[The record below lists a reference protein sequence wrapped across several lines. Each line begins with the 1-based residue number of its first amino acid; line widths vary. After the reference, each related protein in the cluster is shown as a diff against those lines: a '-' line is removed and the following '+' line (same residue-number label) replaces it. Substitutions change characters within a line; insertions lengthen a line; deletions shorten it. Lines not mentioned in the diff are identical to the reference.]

1 MKQEKER
8 VQTMNK
14 QSFIEDR
21 MKLEKVAIRLFDTKP
36 KKPYNQGINELI
48 EQRDQATEALR
59 ANVNKIQELNPTA
72 AAQQP
77 KGPVAK
83 PSDSV
88 GSRVE
93 NKAKAKPTPK
103 PTPAPKKILLAT
115 PVAEAAKATP
125 KVTPKKMGAGKAGL
139 IGAGLTAG
147 AIGAK
152 KLYDDHQEK
161 KVAFIEDRMTL
172 EKMSMFERVDPTTGE
187 RVPDEEIARL
197 TEEEAESFNAY
208 ANAAQQS
215 ELKEKE
221 LGRKGAIIGALGGA
235 TVGAALG
242 SRNSLGRV
250 GSAAVGGGL
259 ASIVG
264 NQVGSF
270 IPTDEK
276 EQKREA
282 QSVYKAN
289 NDSVN
294 NYFANNDVYLK
305 EAFIEDRMMLEK
317 IANSAE
323 EKYKAAKK
331 DHQALVQRDF
341 TKNMGTEIG
350 LGIVGGMAGSGVD
363 AVMRHKKGLS
373 PKGGFGVAQ
382 LGGTVAGIAAGQ
394 STAKGKEKKKDQKE
408 SLNKL
413 NAAKKEWKQSKQ
425 AFIEDRMMLGKSA
438 EFWIPN
444 GGGSVRQEDDP
455 QLFKLNDDARQSYAN
470 QKTLEKNL
478 EQKQKTDA
486 NKGTL
491 IGGASL
497 STVGSLVGGIK
508 DKKPGAIAGGAVG
521 ALTGSILGR
530 MIANE
535 SFGSR
540 NRAMID
546 ERDESRLVSL
556 EKHNELLGYMDDN
569 GYIVD

>member
-161 KVAFIEDRMTL
+161 KVAFIEDRM
-172 EKMSMFERVDPTTGE
+172 
-187 RVPDEEIARL
+187 
-197 TEEEAESFNAY
+197 
-208 ANAAQQS
+208 
-215 ELKEKE
+215 
-221 LGRKGAIIGALGGA
+221 
-235 TVGAALG
+235 
-242 SRNSLGRV
+242 
-250 GSAAVGGGL
+250 
-259 ASIVG
+259 
-264 NQVGSF
+264 
-270 IPTDEK
+270 
-276 EQKREA
+276 
-282 QSVYKAN
+282 
-289 NDSVN
+289 
-294 NYFANNDVYLK
+294 
-305 EAFIEDRMMLEK
+305 MLEK

-425 AFIEDRMMLGKSA
+425 AFIEDRMKIEKLANEASRRYYGLTSDGGVKEISDNKELVALREQLDSSRQNARDNAQSGLKQLSQEKQQHEAETRGSAFKGIGIGSAVGAGLGLAINRKYPMKGNMSA
-438 EFWIPN
+438 ATL
-444 GGGSVRQEDDP
+444 GGG
-455 QLFKLNDDARQSYAN
+455 
-470 QKTLEKNL
+470 
-478 EQKQKTDA
+478 
-486 NKGTL
+486 L
-491 IGGASL
+491 IGG
-497 STVGSLVGGIK
+497 GIGGGI
-508 DKKPGAIAGGAVG
+508 
-521 ALTGSILGR
+521 
-530 MIANE
+530 
-535 SFGSR
+535 GSR
-540 NRAMID
+540 REAENNVESMKQFKTNVEPHFEQVKADEEKLMNAMKV
-546 ERDESRLVSL
+546 E
-556 EKHNELLGYMDDN
+556 GFN
-569 GYIVD
+569 GIQRFTPKTSQ